1 MTEDVRGDLRD
12 SAVQMN
18 RTEEAYDP
26 GISLGPLFRA
36 LWSYRGIM
44 VLSGSGIIVACFLG
58 ALWVY
63 ESQEIERRASLEFRV
78 MFDGATDG
86 EYPNGL
92 PFSRD
97 DIVGDPVLTEVF
109 ERNDLGRYAAFD
121 DFARG
126 IFVLDTNSEVA
137 LLGLEY
143 QAKLSEPSLTAVDRT
158 VLEAEFRDRR
168 AALLGAHYSLNFV
181 TPGDESL
188 VPDLMMGKVLNDILT
203 VWAEQAS
210 TNKGVF
216 LYQLEH
222 SIPELVSLDLSE
234 SIDYGLR
241 TDSLRGTLN
250 RLIEFLGEVEQLP
263 GASTFRTQKQPS
275 VSPSD
280 IRVTLEDILRYRLDP
295 TAQAIWS
302 TGLSTNLEFLT
313 AYLRGR
319 QLELELDRDAAA
331 GIVTLLEESMR
342 DYFNGF
348 GWSAGARAIPGD
360 TALSPSQSS
369 AGVFAPRVGDSNLD
383 SLLAMAA
390 MAGGGPDAEFRQNLT
405 DRIIEAGEAM
415 VEIERESAYYSR
427 LAGLMPAGDSG
438 LNLTGS
444 PVMGMNRVEAT
455 RVVEAELEAVA
466 NAVREAVGQANR
478 FLVELAA
485 QNLQPQT
492 NVFSITSQFTAT
504 DLRPV
509 TVRIFFVYG
518 LVALVLAFVVLP
530 VSCMTHFYFR
540 REILLEAER

>member
-18 RTEEAYDP
+18 RTEDAYDP

-44 VLSGSGIIVACFLG
+44 VLSGSGIIVACFLV
-58 ALWVY
+58 ALWGY

-109 ERNDLGRYAAFD
+109 ERNDLGRYATFD

-143 QAKLSEPSLTAVDRT
+143 QAKLSEPSLTVVDRT

-181 TPGDESL
+181 TPGDQSL

-216 LYQLEH
+216 LYQLEQ

-241 TDSLRGTLN
+241 ADSLRGTLN
-250 RLIEFLGEVEQLP
+250 RLIGFLEEVEQLP
-263 GASTFRTQKQPS
+263 GASTFRTRKQPS

-280 IRVTLEDILRYRLDP
+280 IRAILEDVLQYRLDP

-302 TGLSTNLEFLT
+302 TGLSTNSEFLT

-319 QLELELDRDAAA
+319 QFELELDRDAAA

-348 GWSAGARAIPGD
+348 GWSAGTRAIPGD
-360 TALSPSQSS
+360 TTLSPSQSPE
-369 AGVFAPRVGDSNLD
+369 AYAPRVGDSNLD

-427 LAGLMPAGDSG
+427 LAELMPAGDSG

-444 PVMGMNRVEAT
+444 PVMGMNRAETT

-466 NAVREAVGQANR
+466 NAVREAVGQASR
-478 FLVELAA
+478 FVVELAA

-518 LVALVLAFVVLP
+518 LVALALAFVVLP